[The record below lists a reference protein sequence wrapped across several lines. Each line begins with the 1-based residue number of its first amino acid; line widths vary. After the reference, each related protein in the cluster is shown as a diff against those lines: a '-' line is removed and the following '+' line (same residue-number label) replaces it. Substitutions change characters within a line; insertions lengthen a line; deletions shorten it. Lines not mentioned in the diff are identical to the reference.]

1 MIRAACEIQI
11 GCELAE
17 TLVKHGLSGTLRHKY
32 HKNFYNNYFYTY
44 IGRYIARIHAYT
56 HIEIF

>member
-1 MIRAACEIQI
+1 MIRAACEFQT

-17 TLVKHGLSGTLRHKY
+17 TIVNGLSGTLRHKY
-32 HKNFYNNYFYTY
+32 HKNFYNNNFYIY
-44 IGRYIARIHAYT
+44 IGRYVARIHAYT